1 MSSQKGNVARSRP
14 QRHQNTF
21 SFKNDKFDKSVKTK
35 MLPVK
40 DANNNKKKK
49 MREGTIYYVLTRKS
63 LYCKY
68 IEQEEHFEY
77 F

>member
-1 MSSQKGNVARSRP
+1 
-14 QRHQNTF
+14 
-21 SFKNDKFDKSVKTK
+21 

-49 MREGTIYYVLTRKS
+49 MREGTKYYVLTRKS